1 MFISIYVSLGGKC
14 MFNFFKKKDKGN
26 LDISNV
32 SNDNVNDYL
41 KSGQLKLIYLISP
54 DFGGSE
60 GRENQVVVTPKA
72 EEEKKAIDAELYD
85 LLAQG
90 KSVGMK
96 MDLKYKEKS
105 IVPSQIIFLI
115 TIDGKECNKV
125 IEVW

>member
-1 MFISIYVSLGGKC
+1 MFVRIYVSLGGKC

>member
-1 MFISIYVSLGGKC
+1 

-26 LDISNV
+26 LDISSV
-32 SNDNVNDYL
+32 SNDNVNDLL